1 MKTSIDELSEFIKYQ
16 KTDEFLKKIESQKN
30 NLQELNQSGYTLL
43 HVAAKIENS
52 TSIIN
57 KLIELGLDID
67 IKDSNGNTPLMI
79 AANYNCP
86 KNVKTLL
93 ELKAN
98 HSIYNNNLNTALDL
112 SCSGNYLETT
122 KILIEHKADINSDNG
137 NKKTP
142 FIIAVYAQADIEL
155 IEYLLQNNADIN
167 YGDGNGTPLMY
178 AIGYKNL
185 TLVKYLLSKGAKIN
199 GFKNKSGEETL
210 TYAKRVGDI
219 EIINYL
225 ENHMKE

>member
-52 TSIIN
+52 KSIIN
-57 KLIELGLDID
+57 KLVELGLDVD
-67 IKDSNGNTPLMI
+67 IKDPNGDTPLMI
-79 AANYNCP
+79 SANYNCP
-86 KNVKTLL
+86 KNLKTLL

-98 HSIYNNNLNTALDL
+98 HSIYNNSLNSALHF
-112 SCSGNYLETT
+112 SCSGNYFEST
-122 KILIEHKADINSDNG
+122 KILIENKADVNADNG

-142 FIIAVYAQADIEL
+142 FINAVYAQADIEL
-155 IEYLLQNNADIN
+155 IEYLLKNNADIN
-167 YGDGNGTPLMY
+167 YGNGNGTPLMY
-178 AIGYKNL
+178 AIAYKNL
-185 TLVKYLLSKGAKIN
+185 TLVKYLLSRGAKIK
-199 GFKNKSGEETL
+199 GFKNKSGEDTL
-210 TYAKRVGDI
+210 TYAKRVGNI

-225 ENHMKE
+225 ENQIEE